1 MMVASSFSSCCFW
14 SCASL
19 LTLGQ
24 GPHSS
29 LKVCLLWA
37 QVSGGG
43 GEGALMLG
51 GGGML
56 SSSLIAMDAEQR
68 VRVTGVTVDVFSVV
82 ITDGGG
88 EARWGVLGMF
98 FEAS

>member
-1 MMVASSFSSCCFW
+1 
-14 SCASL
+14 
-19 LTLGQ
+19 
-24 GPHSS
+24 
-29 LKVCLLWA
+29 
-37 QVSGGG
+37 
-43 GEGALMLG
+43 MLG